1 MNKKAYFNIVTLF
14 LFFCLN
20 ILSAQDLKFNIPNN
34 YVNQFGAKTDLV
46 SFNPLFK
53 LNNNVIANKTENKL
67 IKRLPTH
74 IQEAELVYGF
84 LFFKGNL
91 ASEFDSEIP
100 FLVKDYKSEKA
111 EIYLDKN
118 GNLDFTDD
126 GSPITFKNDELII
139 TLENESNKASAYHY
153 KLGKS
158 NIASNNAS
166 NLKNR
171 FVSKYPSAEIVDT
184 KFWLT
189 NQRLSVKLSHQTL
202 NNKPITILL
211 NDASSDGIYTFNTND
226 FGDRV
231 VITEGHL
238 NSNKDLSSV
247 LRLGEP
253 IDNNAVFLLYGKE
266 YGLKNTNQQGSFI
279 TIEETNLRTSIKTK
293 VGSVVSELKIEV
305 LDGSTVD
312 LNDLLVDEKFLLL
325 DFGGTWCGGCIM
337 QEPTVKEV
345 FKTNKVNIVGVFDHD
360 TKASVANYVKK
371 HDINWPVTL
380 MTPEVKSIFSINAY
394 PTYVLIAPN
403 RKIVMIDLKSENILE
418 YINKK

>member
-1 MNKKAYFNIVTLF
+1 MRAIYSLLINLF
-14 LFFCLN
+14 LVFCVN
-20 ILSAQDLKFNIPNN
+20 ILNAQNLKFKISNN
-34 YVNQFGAKTDLV
+34 YVIPFGNNTDLV

-53 LNNNVIANKTENKL
+53 LNSNAVVNKTERKS
-67 IKRLPTH
+67 IKRLPAHLKGTD
-74 IQEAELVYGF
+74 LVYGF
-84 LFFKGNL
+84 LFFKGNSV
-91 ASEFDSEIP
+91 SEFDNEIT
-100 FLVKDYKSEKA
+100 FIVKNYNSNTP
-111 EIYLDKN
+111 EIFIDKN

-126 GSPITFKNDELII
+126 GSPITFENDELIVG
-139 TLENESNKASAYHY
+139 LENQSHKASAYHY

-171 FVSKYPSAEIVDT
+171 FASKYPNSEIVDA

-211 NDASSDGIYTFNTND
+211 NDASTDGIYTFDTSD
-226 FGDRV
+226 FGDRI

-238 NSNKDLSSV
+238 DSNKDLNAV

-253 IDNNAVFLLYGKE
+253 IDKNAVFMLYGKK
-266 YGLKNTNQQGSFI
+266 YGIKHINPQGSGLEL
-279 TIEETNLRTSIKTK
+279 EETNVRTRIKTK
-293 VGSVVSELKIEV
+293 VGSKVTNLDVELI
-305 LDGSTVD
+305 DGSTVN
-312 LNDLLVDEKFLLL
+312 LNDFLANNKFLLL
-325 DFGGTWCGGCIM
+325 DYGGSWCGGCIM
-337 QEPTVKEV
+337 QKPTIKEV

-360 TKASVANYVKK
+360 TKTSVANYVKK
-371 HDINWPVTL
+371 HNIKWPVAL
-380 MTPEVKSIFSINAY
+380 MTPKLKSMFSINAY